1 MKIQAA
7 LITDLQQPIHIETL
21 DLDPPR
27 AGEVLVQ
34 IKACGVCHSDYHLVT
49 GATKHPLPVVPGH
62 EGAGIVEAVG
72 DGVTHIKPGD
82 HVVLNWAPNCGRCFY
97 CLHGKPNL
105 CDTFVG
111 PIWNGVLLDGTPR
124 LRWNGKPVYHFSALA
139 AFAEY
144 AVVPQE
150 TCVVVRGDVLLT
162 VAALVG
168 CAVTTGV
175 GAVLYSAQVQPG
187 DRVAVFGC
195 GGVGLSV
202 IMGAQ
207 LAGAQQIIA
216 IDRVAPKLEMAI
228 QFGATDA
235 IDASQADVH
244 VIERVRDMTAGRG
257 ADVTFEAVGTP
268 QLQADCVDAARPG
281 GKAVLVGLA
290 PMGSSTPLSGATLVR
305 QEKTVIGS
313 YYGTAHTAR
322 DFPFL
327 LDLYAAGQ
335 LQLDRLIWRTYRLG
349 EINAAFD
356 AMLSGEVARG
366 VVTF

>member
-7 LITDLQQPIHIETL
+7 LITAPHQPIQIETL
-21 DLDPPR
+21 ELDPPR
-27 AGEVLVQ
+27 AGEVLVRVA
-34 IKACGVCHSDYHLVT
+34 ACGVCHSDYHLIT

-72 DGVTHIKPGD
+72 DGVTHLKPGD
-82 HVVLNWAPNCGRCFY
+82 HVVLNWAPNCGHCFY
-97 CLHGKPNL
+97 CLRGKPNL

-111 PIWNGVLLDGTPR
+111 PVWDGVMLDGTPR
-124 LRWNGKPVYHFSALA
+124 LKWKGQPVYHFSALA

-144 AVVPQE
+144 TVVPQE
-150 TCVVVRGDVLLT
+150 TCVVVRRDVPLS

-175 GAVLYSAQVQPG
+175 GAVLYSANVQAG

-216 IDRVAPKLEMAI
+216 IDRVPAKLDLARC
-228 QFGATDA
+228 FGATDTINA
-235 IDASQADVH
+235 ATIDA
-244 VIERVRDMTAGRG
+244 IEAVRHLTEERG
-257 ADVTFEAVGTP
+257 ADVTFEAVGVP
-268 QLQADCVDAARPG
+268 QLQADCVEAVRPG
-281 GKAVLVGLA
+281 GKAVLVGLSA
-290 PMGSSTPLSGATLVR
+290 MGSSTPLSGAKIVR

-327 LDLYAAGQ
+327 LDLYAAGK
-335 LQLDRLIWRTYRLG
+335 LDLDALVSRTYRLS
-349 EINAAFD
+349 EINEAFA
-356 AMLSGEVARG
+356 AMLAGEVARS
-366 VVTF
+366 VIVF

>member
-1 MKIQAA
+1 MKIRAA
-7 LITDLQQPIHIETL
+7 LITAPQQPIQIETL

-62 EGAGIVEAVG
+62 EGAGVVEAVG

-82 HVVLNWAPNCGRCFY
+82 HVILNWAPSCGHCFY

-111 PIWNGVLLDGTPR
+111 PIWDGVMLDGTPR
-124 LRWNGKPVYHFSALA
+124 LSWNGNPVYHFSALA

-150 TCVVVRGDVLLT
+150 TCVVIRSDVLLT

-175 GAVLYSAQVQPG
+175 GAVLYSAQVRPG

-216 IDRVAPKLEMAI
+216 IDRVLPKLELAT
-228 QFGATDA
+228 QFGATNVIDANRDDA
-235 IDASQADVH
+235 IDL
-244 VIERVRDMTAGRG
+244 VRQMTAGRG
-257 ADVTFEAVGTP
+257 ADVTFEAVGVP
-268 QLQADCVDAARPG
+268 QLQADCVEAARPG
-281 GKAVLVGLA
+281 GKAVLVGLSA
-290 PMGSSTPLSGATLVR
+290 MGSDTPLSGAKLVR

-313 YYGTAHTAR
+313 YYGSAHTAR
-322 DFPFL
+322 DFPFM
-327 LDLYAAGQ
+327 LDLYAAGK
-335 LQLDRLIWRTYRLG
+335 LNLDRLISRTYQLV
-349 EINAAFD
+349 EINEAFD
-356 AMLSGEVARG
+356 AMLRGEVARG
-366 VVTF
+366 VITF

>member
-7 LITDLQQPIHIETL
+7 LITTPHQPIPIETL
-21 DLDPPR
+21 ELDPPR

-34 IKACGVCHSDYHLVT
+34 IKACGVCHSDYHLIT

-62 EGAGIVEAVG
+62 EGAGLVEAVG
-72 DGVTHIKPGD
+72 EGVTHIKPGD
-82 HVVLNWAPNCGRCFY
+82 HVVLNWAPSCGHCFY
-97 CLHGKPNL
+97 CLRGKPNL

-111 PIWNGVLLDGTPR
+111 PIWAGVMLDGTPR
-124 LRWNGKPVYHFSALA
+124 LSWHGQPVYHFSALA

-144 AVVPQE
+144 TVVPQE
-150 TCVVVRGDVLLT
+150 TCVVVRSDVPFS

-216 IDRVAPKLEMAI
+216 IDRVPQKLEMAK
-228 QFGATDA
+228 QFGATEVIDATQADA
-235 IDASQADVH
+235 IAK
-244 VIERVRDMTAGRG
+244 VRQMTAGRG
-257 ADVTFEAVGTP
+257 ADVTFEAVGVP
-268 QLQADCVDAARPG
+268 QLQADCVEAARPG
-281 GKAVLVGLA
+281 GKAVLVGLSA
-290 PMGSSTPLSGATLVR
+290 MESNTPLSGAKLVR

-327 LDLYAAGQ
+327 LDLYAAGK
-335 LQLDRLIWRTYRLG
+335 LNLDRLISRTYPLAD
-349 EINAAFD
+349 INAAFE
-356 AMLSGEVARG
+356 AMLNGEVARG
-366 VVTF
+366 VITF

>member
-1 MKIQAA
+1 MKIRAA
-7 LITDLQQPIHIETL
+7 LITEPQQPIRVETL
-21 DLDPPR
+21 ELAPPR

-49 GATKHPLPVVPGH
+49 GATTHPLPVVPGH

-82 HVVLNWAPNCGRCFY
+82 HVILNWAPNCGRCFY
-97 CLHGKPNL
+97 CLHGRPNL

-111 PIWNGVLLDGTPR
+111 PIWDGVMLDGTPR
-124 LRWNGKPVYHFSALA
+124 LSWNGQPVYHFSALA

-150 TCVVVRGDVLLT
+150 TCVVIRNDVVLS

-216 IDRVAPKLEMAI
+216 IDRVPQKLEMAA
-228 QFGATDA
+228 QFGATD
-235 IDASQADVH
+235 
-244 VIERVRDMTAGRG
+244 VINATEVDPIETVRDMTAGRG

-268 QLQADCVDAARPG
+268 QLQADCVEATRPG
-281 GKAVLVGLA
+281 GKAVLVGLSA
-290 PMGSSTPLSGATLVR
+290 MGSSTPLSGAKLVR

-322 DFPFL
+322 DFPFI
-327 LDLYAAGQ
+327 LDLYAAGK
-335 LQLDRLIWRTYRLG
+335 LNLDRLISRTYQLV
-349 EINAAFD
+349 EINEAFD
-356 AMLSGEVARG
+356 AMLRGEVARG

>member
-1 MKIQAA
+1 MKIRAA
-7 LITDLQQPIHIETL
+7 LVTAPQQPIRVETL
-21 DLDPPR
+21 DLDLPR

-34 IKACGVCHSDYHLVT
+34 IKACGVCHSDYHLIT

-72 DGVTHIKPGD
+72 DGVTQIKPGD
-82 HVVLNWAPNCGRCFY
+82 HVVLNWAPNCGHCFY
-97 CLHGKPNL
+97 CLRGKPNL

-111 PIWNGVLLDGTPR
+111 PIWDGVMLDGTPR
-124 LRWNGKPVYHFSALA
+124 LSWNGAPVYHFSALA

-150 TCVVVRGDVLLT
+150 TCVVIRNDVVLS

-175 GAVLYSAQVQPG
+175 GAALYSAQVQPG

-216 IDRVAPKLEMAI
+216 IDRVLRKLELAT
-228 QFGATDA
+228 QFGATDV
-235 IDASQADVH
+235 IDASQADV
-244 VIERVRDMTAGRG
+244 IEQVRDMTAGRG

-268 QLQADCVDAARPG
+268 QLQADCVEAARPG
-281 GKAVLVGLA
+281 GKAVLVGLSA
-290 PMGSSTPLSGATLVR
+290 MGSSTPLSGAKLVR

-313 YYGTAHTAR
+313 YYGSAHTAR
-322 DFPFL
+322 DFPFM
-327 LDLYAAGQ
+327 LDLYAAGK
-335 LQLDRLIWRTYRLG
+335 LNLDRLISRTYPLT
-349 EINAAFD
+349 EINEAFD
-356 AMLSGEVARG
+356 AMLNGEVARG
-366 VVTF
+366 VVIF